1 MRLHGARC
9 LVVGGARRLGREL
22 AADLAAGGAR
32 VALTSRDA
40 GDAER
45 AAAALGRPPHA
56 IGLAADTVT
65 AEGARAAV
73 RDAVRALG
81 GLDAVVYTASGA
93 FVPTPPQE
101 IDESAWD
108 ASFDVV
114 ARGFFFTAC
123 AARDVMVGEAS
134 GGAMR
139 PGGGDPRTAAHGG
152 ESGVATQDGRPGAA
166 AHDGGPGAAAH
177 DGGPGAA
184 PATRGAIVAVT
195 DLLGIQAWAA
205 IAAHGAAK
213 AAHIHHV
220 KMLARA
226 WAPDGVR
233 VCGVAPGPVDL
244 VDDERRDAALRTAA
258 KGATGR
264 LVAPAQVAAAVRFCV
279 ENDAV
284 TGVNVIVDAGALV
297 TS

>member
-1 MRLHGARC
+1 MRLPGARC

-22 AADLAAGGAR
+22 AADLALAGAR

-40 GDAER
+40 DDAAR
-45 AAAALGRPPHA
+45 AAAALGPPPA
-56 IGLAADTVT
+56 AVGLAADTAT

-73 RDAVRALG
+73 ADAARALG
-81 GLDAVVYTASGA
+81 GLDAVLYTASGA

-101 IDESAWD
+101 IDEAAWD

-123 AARDVMVGEAS
+123 AARDAMVHET
-134 GGAMR
+134 GGALTATD
-139 PGGGDPRTAAHGG
+139 GGARRAALRDG
-152 ESGVATQDGRPGAA
+152 ESDAAPQDGTLHAA
-166 AHDGGPGAAAH
+166 APDGES
-177 DGGPGAA
+177 DAA
-184 PATRGAIVAVT
+184 PPTRGAIVAVT

-205 IAAHGAAK
+205 FAAHGAAK
-213 AAHIHHV
+213 AAQIHLV

-264 LVAPAQVAAAVRFCV
+264 LVAPMQVAAAVRFCL

-284 TGVNVIVDAGALV
+284 TGVNLIVDAGALV